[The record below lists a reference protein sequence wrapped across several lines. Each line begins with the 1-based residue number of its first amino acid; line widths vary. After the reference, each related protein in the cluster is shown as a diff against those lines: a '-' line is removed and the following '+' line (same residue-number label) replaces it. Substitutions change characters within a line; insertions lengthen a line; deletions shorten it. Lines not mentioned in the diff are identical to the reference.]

1 MRSVLHTI
9 WHTGNG
15 SKMTAGPFTES
26 RKESTFIAPV
36 GFYVTRRDNGAH
48 GGCCTLLR
56 GKGWCTTRCAP
67 LPTHWAVHNN
77 VAPTGAKHSGAT
89 VKHSRAISRTQP
101 ISYLL
106 ANVLGGGAF
115 KAQAPPAL

>member
-56 GKGWCTTRCAP
+56 GRGGAQ
-67 LPTHWAVHNN
+67 H
-77 VAPTGAKHSGAT
+77 VAL
-89 VKHSRAISRTQP
+89 HSRHIGPSIIMSPPPVPSTQ
-101 ISYLL
+101 
-106 ANVLGGGAF
+106 VL
-115 KAQAPPAL
+115 Q